1 MTGGAVQ
8 SVHPAISMIQILRS
22 GRLAAVVLGLSV
34 LAACGDAQDTAGA
47 PAGAPPEVG
56 VVTLRTQ
63 PVSLTNDLPG
73 RTAPYRV
80 AEVRPQVNGIV
91 LKRLFAEGGEVK
103 AGEQLYQID
112 PALYQAEY
120 DARKAALAR
129 AQAQA
134 RTAAL
139 LVKRYEPLVQTR
151 AVSRQTYDDAVAAR
165 DQALADVQAAKAAQD
180 TARINLV
187 YTKVLSPIE
196 GRIGRSA
203 VTEGA
208 LVTAGQA
215 AALATVQQVDPM
227 YVDVTQSANQLL
239 ELQRAL
245 ASGRLQAVGQDQAA
259 VSLTLPDGTEYEH
272 RGRLQFS
279 EITVDPG
286 TGAVT
291 LRAVF
296 PNPERYLLPGMFVH
310 ARLSQAV
317 DKDALLVPQLGVT
330 RSPNG
335 DALVLVVDSQGKVEQ
350 RVVRTG
356 RAVGSQWLVT
366 DGLAA
371 GDRVIVRGVQMA
383 KPGMEVKA
391 VEVPAGEFQ
400 PSGPAGQ
407 AAPAA
412 AD

>member
-1 MTGGAVQ
+1 MIDTLRLGRCVAV
-8 SVHPAISMIQILRS
+8 A
-22 GRLAAVVLGLSV
+22 LAAAA
-34 LAACGDAQDTAGA
+34 LAACGDASNPTAA
-47 PAGAPPEVG
+47 PAAVPEVG
-56 VVTLRTQ
+56 VVTLQTQ
-63 PVSLTNDLPG
+63 AVSLTSELPG
-73 RTAPYRV
+73 RTSPYRV
-80 AEVRPQVNGIV
+80 AEVRPQVNGVI
-91 LKRLFAEGGEVK
+91 LKRLFTEGGEVK

-165 DQALADVQAAKAAQD
+165 DQALADVQAAKAAQE

-187 YTKVLSPIE
+187 YTRVLAPIG
-196 GRIGRSA
+196 GRVGRSS

-208 LVTAGQA
+208 LVTAAQP
-215 AALATVQQVDPM
+215 AALATVQQIDPM

-245 ASGRLQAVGQDQAA
+245 ASGRLQAAGPDQAA
-259 VSLTLPDGTEYEH
+259 VTLTLPDGSRYEH
-272 RGRLQFS
+272 AGTLQFS

-296 PNPERYLLPGMFVH
+296 PNPDHFLLPGMFVH

-317 DKDALLVPQLGVT
+317 DKAALLVPQQGVT
-330 RSPNG
+330 RTPG
-335 DALVLVVDSQGKVEQ
+335 GQAMALVVDGQGKVEQ
-350 RVVRTG
+350 RIIQAE
-356 RAVGSQWLVT
+356 RAIGNQWLVT
-366 DGLAA
+366 DGLEA
-371 GDRVIVRGVQMA
+371 GERVIVRGVQLA
-383 KPGMEVKA
+383 KPGSQVNA
-391 VEVPAGEFQ
+391 VEVTLDGSPPAA
-400 PSGPAGQ
+400 PAGQ
-407 AAPAA
+407 TRQPAA
-412 AD
+412 G